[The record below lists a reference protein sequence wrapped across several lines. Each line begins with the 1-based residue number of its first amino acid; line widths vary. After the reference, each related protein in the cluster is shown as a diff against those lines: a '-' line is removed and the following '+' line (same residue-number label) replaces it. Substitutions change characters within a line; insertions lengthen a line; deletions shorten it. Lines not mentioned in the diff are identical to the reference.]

1 MKTFSSLFEEI
12 QKQEEELDLDDVAK
26 ISKVVEALKA
36 ISEQPIESPEA
47 TIGAIQAALESVGL
61 TMDKDEVAKAFDSD
75 EKVEVHIHSGG
86 DGALSVNAVDGD
98 GEEIPGDL
106 CLHLQKD
113 GDKMSARMCAY
124 FDDEECEYL
133 DELEFQ
139 IPDEEESDEEKEK
152 EKAEEGNQE
161 DYPADEEVEEDTVKD
176 EDKPLKSTLG
186 VEEDEEECDCEDKEN
201 CTCGKKKK
209 KKEED
214 EEEGA
219 GEHEAEVSSD
229 PSNVTKKGSVEVYE
243 EYSGGTKYVVVHL
256 KNNKIKTDIFD
267 HKLDAYNQGL
277 NVVGEIIEITA
288 KDVHDTQARMAELKK
303 MKRQKVSDA
312 KKKLAARHATE
323 AKKVLGNESD
333 QDEKTIDSEEE
344 TEQSKGKDMPAATK
358 H

>member
-1 MKTFSSLFEEI
+1 
-12 QKQEEELDLDDVAK
+12 
-26 ISKVVEALKA
+26 
-36 ISEQPIESPEA
+36 
-47 TIGAIQAALESVGL
+47 
-61 TMDKDEVAKAFDSD
+61 
-75 EKVEVHIHSGG
+75 
-86 DGALSVNAVDGD
+86 
-98 GEEIPGDL
+98 
-106 CLHLQKD
+106 
-113 GDKMSARMCAY
+113 
-124 FDDEECEYL
+124 
-133 DELEFQ
+133 
-139 IPDEEESDEEKEK
+139 
-152 EKAEEGNQE
+152 
-161 DYPADEEVEEDTVKD
+161 
-176 EDKPLKSTLG
+176 
-186 VEEDEEECDCEDKEN
+186 
-201 CTCGKKKK
+201 
-209 KKEED
+209 
-214 EEEGA
+214 
-219 GEHEAEVSSD
+219 
-229 PSNVTKKGSVEVYE
+229 VYE